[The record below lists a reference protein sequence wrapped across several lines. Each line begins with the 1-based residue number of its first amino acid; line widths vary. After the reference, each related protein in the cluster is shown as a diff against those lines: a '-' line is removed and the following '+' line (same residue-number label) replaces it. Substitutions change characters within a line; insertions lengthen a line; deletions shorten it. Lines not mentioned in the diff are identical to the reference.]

1 MAFPRCSGIVRPFR
15 LTTVPLLAASALAA
29 AACGDQ
35 PGGPDPDELRQR
47 FDLRTL
53 GEIPYPP
60 DNQPLRERILL
71 GRLLF
76 FDPILSGEKDVA
88 CGTCHHPDF
97 AFADGRQFGAGVS
110 GVGLGPDRVL
120 SVSAVTGDPIPAEA
134 RSTPTIF
141 NTAFAADG
149 EGQPSH
155 LAPMFWDGRA
165 VGLEGQATMPVP
177 SRTEMRGDAFAG
189 SDEEAAAVTLDSI
202 IARLRGIPE
211 YVAQFRSAFPDEA
224 AQTVGDAA
232 VIDNSTLARAIA
244 AYERELVTRNAPFDR
259 FVAGDDG
266 ALTAQQREGLESFF
280 TTAKCFICHRGPMFS
295 NFQFMVTGVPR
306 AGPGGSV
313 LPGDDTGREEHTG
326 RPSDRYRF
334 RVPTLRNV
342 ALTAPYMHDGVF
354 ATLDEVLRFYSEGTP
369 RHDRVTNDD
378 LEVVMQQPLGLTQSE
393 VASIIAFLESLT
405 DAGTQLDPL
414 LLSVPT
420 TVPSGL
426 TPVFGLGAASGN

>member
-1 MAFPRCSGIVRPFR
+1 MRPFR
-15 LTTVPLLAASALAA
+15 LTTVPLVAASVLAVV
-29 AACGDQ
+29 ACADGL
-35 PGGPDPDELRQR
+35 GGPNPDELRQR

-53 GEIPYPP
+53 GDIPYPP
-60 DNQPLRERILL
+60 DNQPLRERMLL

-97 AFADGRQFGAGVS
+97 AFADGRQFGVGVS

-120 SVSAVTGDPIPAEA
+120 SVSAVTGDPIPVES
-134 RSTPTIF
+134 RSSPTIF
-141 NTAFAADG
+141 NTAFAAA

-165 VGLEGQATMPVP
+165 VGLEGQATMPIP
-177 SRTEMRGDAFAG
+177 SRTEMRGDAFPG
-189 SDEEAAAVTLDSI
+189 GDEQAAAVTLDSI
-202 IARLRGIPE
+202 IARVRGIPE

-224 AQTVGDAA
+224 AQTELDAA
-232 VIDNSTLARAIA
+232 VIDSSSLARAIA

-306 AGPGGSV
+306 AGPGASV
-313 LPGDDTGREEHTG
+313 LAGDDTGREEHTG

-354 ATLDEVLRFYSEGTP
+354 ATLEDVLRFYNEGTP
-369 RHDRVTNDD
+369 RHDRVTVDD
-378 LEVVMQQPLGLTQSE
+378 LEVVMQQPPGLTQTE

-405 DAGTQLDPL
+405 DAGTQLEAL
-414 LLSVPT
+414 LLSVPA

-426 TPVFGLGAASGN
+426 TPVFGLGAATGN